1 MKHSKMLT
9 AFALILFSLQA
20 SSCSAIAGIF
30 KAGMGFGIFIIIAIV
45 VVVVLLIMRAGK
57 NKS

>member
-9 AFALILFSLQA
+9 AFALILISLQA

-30 KAGMGFGIFIIIAIV
+30 KAGMGFGIFIVVVIIIIIA
-45 VVVVLLIMRAGK
+45 LIATRAGK
-57 NKS
+57 K

>member
-30 KAGMGFGIFIIIAIV
+30 KAGMGFGIFIVVVIIIIIA
-45 VVVVLLIMRAGK
+45 LIAMRSGK
-57 NKS
+57 K

>member
-1 MKHSKMLT
+1 MKNYLKLLSII
-9 AFALILFSLQA
+9 LISILL

-30 KAGMGFGIFIIIAIV
+30 KAGMDFGIFIVIAVVIV
-45 VVVVLLIMRAGK
+45 IVLLIMRAGK